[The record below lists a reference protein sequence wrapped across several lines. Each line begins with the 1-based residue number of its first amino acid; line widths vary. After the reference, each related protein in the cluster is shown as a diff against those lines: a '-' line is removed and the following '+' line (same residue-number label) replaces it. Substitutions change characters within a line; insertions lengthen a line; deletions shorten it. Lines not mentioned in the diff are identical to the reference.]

1 MAYPATTGGTP
12 NYMTNARN
20 MLLGGNPSTPV
31 YGMANAGN
39 TYTGG
44 NYQPYGMANAGNNFY
59 QRQTGGG
66 GNSGAG
72 NWGGT
77 PSAGPTPG
85 VPSNPNNTG
94 GAANPGGAY
103 VGQQYVPRVTQTTTL
118 SPAQQGILDRQQTFQ
133 TGLLDAGNQ
142 LTGQIPTG
150 APDIPTQ
157 GQYNQS
163 AADAVYNQ
171 QAAYLDPQFQVQQ
184 QQLADQLRTQGI
196 PEGSPAWQ
204 QQMDQFNRDKTFAYG
219 QARNSAVQE
228 GYDVSNQQFEQGMQS
243 GEARY
248 QLPVSNL
255 ATLIGA
261 YTGTGGVQSPQATA
275 TQSGIQPTNLSD
287 AFNLHQNALNTAYQ
301 AGQNA
306 YSANMNAGTDVATA
320 LLYAGMK

>member
-39 TYTGG
+39 TYSNTYTGN
-44 NYQPYGMANAGNNFY
+44 NYRPFGMANAGNFY
-59 QRQTGGG
+59 QRQTQPTSTGTTP
-66 GNSGAG
+66 
-72 NWGGT
+72 T

-85 VPSNPNNTG
+85 VPSNANNTG
-94 GAANPGGAY
+94 GTANPGGAY

-118 SPAQQGILDRQQTFQ
+118 SPAEQGILDRQQTFQ

-248 QLPVSNL
+248 TLPVSNL

-261 YTGTGGVQSPQATA
+261 YTGTGGVQSPQAA
-275 TQSGIQPTNLSD
+275 GTQSAIQPTNLSD